1 MGTRS
6 LGRPALIAAALSL
19 GTVACSGGSD
29 SSPADGGSGGTVLGS
44 GGTSGSGGTAG
55 SSGTAGTGGSGGAG
69 ARNACPDGPGTP
81 GAEHPEQVAGVRA
94 RLLDQAGEP
103 AVESPQVCGIDVCV
117 FIEDADIGGNVS
129 KTLNRSLDR
138 PAFKNGLGLHYAKFA
153 YRLPDTGTDHDLGT
167 FHSVRLPDRGEPML
181 PGAPAH
187 SGPATLALTPD
198 AEYELDLLVFTTPD
212 EKTFRA
218 AAVPA
223 GFEQPA
229 IDPALKLE
237 LVIATSPVDAVICPP
252 AQLSVENSAGWAA
265 GTAVEFFVHGV
276 SIEEQWAPYGGWAK
290 VSDGAVSADGTVI
303 VTAER
308 GGIPVL
314 GVIGIRRAP

>member
-6 LGRPALIAAALSL
+6 LGRPALIAASISL
-19 GTVACSGGSD
+19 TTFACGGGSD
-29 SSPADGGSGGTVLGS
+29 SSAANGGTGGTLVSTGGS
-44 GGTSGSGGTAG
+44 SGSGGTGGAAG
-55 SSGTAGTGGSGGAG
+55 SSGTGSGGAG
-69 ARNACPDGPGTP
+69 ARNACPDGPGTQ

-129 KTLNRSLDR
+129 KTVNKSLDR
-138 PAFKNGLGLHYAKFA
+138 PAFKNGIGLKYAKFA
-153 YRLPDTGTDHDLGT
+153 YRLPDTGTDHDLGA
-167 FHSVRLPDRGEPML
+167 FHTVRLPDRGEPML

-187 SGPATLALTPD
+187 SGPATLVLTPD

-212 EKTFRA
+212 EKSFRA

-229 IDPALKLE
+229 VDPALKLE
-237 LVIATSPVDAVICPP
+237 LLIATSPVDAVICPP

-265 GTAVEFFVHGV
+265 GTAVEFFLHGV
-276 SIEEQWAPYGGWAK
+276 SIEEQWWAPYGGWAK